1 MRAAL
6 IVALAALPALAAA
19 AAPVTVVE
27 RQVLTLDFAQPVQRL
42 AVSDTE
48 AVALQAAG
56 SSVRITAI
64 RAGRVQLDVTFADG
78 ATASFDVTVEPLR
91 RAAAAKP
98 AAPDVIELDVGQERV
113 IPSPPGAQVLLEET
127 GALRAYQDARG
138 VVVQGIAPGSGSL
151 VVVSPSGA
159 RTTWKLRVR

>member
-6 IVALAALPALAAA
+6 IAALAALPALAL
-19 AAPVTVVE
+19 AAPPVTMQE
-27 RQVLTLDFAQPVQRL
+27 RQVVTLDFAQPVQRL

-56 SSVRITAI
+56 SAVRITGL
-64 RAGRVQLDVTFADG
+64 RPGRVQVDVAFADG
-78 ATASFDVTVEPLR
+78 AVASFDVTVEPLR
-91 RAAAAKP
+91 AAVARP
-98 AAPDVIELDVGQERV
+98 AAPDEIELTVGQERIV
-113 IPSPPGAQVLLEET
+113 PSPPGAQVLLEET
-127 GALRAYQDARG
+127 GAVRAYQDARG
-138 VVVQGIAPGSGSL
+138 VVVRGIAPGSGSL